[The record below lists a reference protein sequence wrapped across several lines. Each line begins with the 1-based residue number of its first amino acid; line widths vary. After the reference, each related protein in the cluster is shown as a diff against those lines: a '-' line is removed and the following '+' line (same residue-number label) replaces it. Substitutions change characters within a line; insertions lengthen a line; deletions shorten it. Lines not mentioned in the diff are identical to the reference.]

1 MSKIDTLLEMGDGNE
16 YRQAGNG
23 EPGIRAQ
30 AARGKQAGF
39 STSVELAVSFIH
51 RQIEWPEETMEL
63 TLPPGPHETVEKQD
77 PVHAWRAARLARL
90 GISPPVAEAAAGHVD
105 WHQMAALVQRGCPP
119 WLALRIL
126 R

>member
-1 MSKIDTLLEMGDGNE
+1 MITAKQAMENLEYVRRLLEE
-16 YRQAGNG
+16 
-23 EPGIRAQ
+23 
-30 AARGKQAGF
+30 KQAG
-39 STSVELAVSFIH
+39 SASAELARVFIH
-51 RQIEWPEETMEL
+51 RQIACSEETMEL

-77 PVHAWRAARLARL
+77 PVHGWRVARLACL
-90 GISPPVAEAAAGHVD
+90 GIPCPVAEAAAGHVD

>member
-1 MSKIDTLLEMGDGNE
+1 MNTAKQAMENLEYLRRLLEE
-16 YRQAGNG
+16 
-23 EPGIRAQ
+23 
-30 AARGKQAGF
+30 KQVGF
-39 STSVELAVSFIH
+39 STPVELAVSFFH

-77 PVHAWRAARLARL
+77 PVHAWRVARLARL

-119 WLALRIL
+119 SLALRIL